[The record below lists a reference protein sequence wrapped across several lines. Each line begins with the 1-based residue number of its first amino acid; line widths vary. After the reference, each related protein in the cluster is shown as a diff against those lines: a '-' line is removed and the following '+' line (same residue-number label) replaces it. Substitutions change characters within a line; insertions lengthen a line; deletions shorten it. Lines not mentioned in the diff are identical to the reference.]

1 MSKKPKQ
8 KQTEWNIQGK
18 QIADTA
24 VPYYQQNLGRI
35 NDYLAN
41 PQGSMDDYLSKY
53 YDNTAAQSDFLRN
66 YNRAM
71 GGATGQNV
79 AASGG
84 GFSSANQRNY
94 DDLQRYQNDL
104 ASRLRDYGVTS
115 AYNMAAGDYRNML
128 AANDAYRAA
137 YGLGQPYSD
146 TDQYNYMVGQTNKWY
161 NQLGGLLGTAGAAV
175 GNLINP
181 VVGATIGAGIGNTLG
196 DAMTVRFDGSPTT
209 AGQYANQATDA
220 LVKYYEQKGNL
231 DDSRLGREERAA
243 GQGLGQNAAQA
254 FVNNLNG
261 LNIPVGQSQ
270 TLADAI
276 GYNPFA
282 RFTTGSLNP
291 YNSVYTGWNR

>member
-24 VPYYQQNLGRI
+24 VPYYQENLTRI

-115 AYNMAAGDYRNML
+115 AYNMAAGDYGNML
-128 AANDAYRAA
+128 AANNAYYNA
-137 YGLGQPYSD
+137 YGLGKAYSD
-146 TDQYNYMVGQTNKWY
+146 VDQYNYLRKQYNSFG
-161 NQLGGLLGTAGAAV
+161 NQLAGLAGGV
-175 GNLINP
+175 GSVLSAIP
-181 VVGATIGAGIGNTLG
+181 TPITQGIGAGLQIAGNLG
-196 DAMTVRFDGSPTT
+196 S
-209 AGQYANQATDA
+209 
-220 LVKYYEQKGNL
+220 L
-231 DDSRLGREERAA
+231 DDSAFSYGNNTTRLAGTGAQNDMYSSIARGLTGTAA
-243 GQGLGQNAAQA
+243 LGGNNWITRLYSGANNQPTTQA
-254 FVNNLNG
+254 E
-261 LNIPVGQSQ
+261 Q
-270 TLADAI
+270 TL
-276 GYNPFA
+276 
-282 RFTTGSLNP
+282 LN
-291 YNSVYTGWNR
+291 TLRNRGLIQW